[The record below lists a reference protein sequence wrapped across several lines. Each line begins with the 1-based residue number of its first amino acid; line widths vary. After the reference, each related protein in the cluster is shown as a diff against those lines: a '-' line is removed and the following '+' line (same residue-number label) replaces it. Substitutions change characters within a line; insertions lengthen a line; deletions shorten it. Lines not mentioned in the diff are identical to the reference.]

1 MRFGRQW
8 FFRLRAHIHPTKG
21 GRELA
26 ACARKK
32 RGWLR
37 WLLIAALLLAA
48 AVIAMEQNLSQT
60 LLDMAFARAYSMA
73 VETINRAVKQVM
85 EQGVTYEELIDA
97 QMDAE
102 GRVSMLRANTMRMN
116 ELASQTA
123 LLAERELDSAENQFV
138 EIPLGAALGVSF
150 LSGFGPPLE
159 VRILPVG
166 AVHTSFDTEFET
178 AGINQTRHKIFLNL
192 RATVSLI
199 VPTGS
204 QLVEVTSTVPIA
216 ESIIVGEVP
225 DSFVDVNNEE
235 DMLNLIP

>member
-1 MRFGRQW
+1 M
-8 FFRLRAHIHPTKG
+8 
-21 GRELA
+21 A

-32 RGWLR
+32 NGWLR
-37 WLLIAALLLAA
+37 WLILVVLLLTA

-60 LLDMAFARAYSMA
+60 MLDMAFARAYSMA
-73 VETINRAVKQVM
+73 VETINRAVKQAM
-85 EQGVTYEELIDA
+85 AQGVTYEELIDA
-97 QMDAE
+97 QMDAQ

-123 LLAERELDSAENQFV
+123 LLAERELGSAENQVV

-150 LSGFGPPLE
+150 LSGFGPRLE
-159 VRILPVG
+159 VQILPVG

-225 DSFVDVNNEE
+225 ESFVDVNNEE

>member
-1 MRFGRQW
+1 M
-8 FFRLRAHIHPTKG
+8 
-21 GRELA
+21 A

-32 RGWLR
+32 SGGMR
-37 WLLIAALLLAA
+37 WLILLVLLLTA

-60 LLDMAFARAYSMA
+60 MLDMAFARAYSMA
-73 VETINRAVKQVM
+73 VETINRAVKQAM
-85 EQGVTYEELIDA
+85 GQGVTYEELIDA
-97 QMDAE
+97 QMDAQ

-123 LLAERELDSAENQFV
+123 LLAERELGSAENQVV

-150 LSGFGPPLE
+150 LSGFGPRLE
-159 VRILPVG
+159 VQILPVG

-199 VPTGS
+199 MPTGS

-225 DSFVDVNNEE
+225 ESFVDVNNEE

>member
-1 MRFGRQW
+1 M
-8 FFRLRAHIHPTKG
+8 T
-21 GRELA
+21 
-26 ACARKK
+26 ACAHRK

-37 WLLIAALLLAA
+37 WLLIAGLLLAA
-48 AVIAMEQNLSQT
+48 GLIAMEQNLSQT
-60 LLDMAFARAYSMA
+60 MLDMAFARAYSMA
-73 VETINRAVKQVM
+73 VETINRAVEEVTA
-85 EQGVTYEELIDA
+85 QGITYEELIDA
-97 QMDAE
+97 QTDAQ
-102 GRVSMLRANTMRMN
+102 GRISMLRANTMRMN
-116 ELASQTA
+116 ELAARTA
-123 LLAERELDSAENQFV
+123 LLAEEELNSAENQFV
-138 EIPLGAALGVSF
+138 EIPLGAALGVRF
-150 LSGFGPPLE
+150 LSGFGPRLE
-159 VRILPVG
+159 VQILPVG

-235 DMLNLIP
+235 DMPNLIP

>member
-1 MRFGRQW
+1 M
-8 FFRLRAHIHPTKG
+8 T
-21 GRELA
+21 
-26 ACARKK
+26 ACAHRK

-37 WLLIAALLLAA
+37 WLLIAGLLLAA
-48 AVIAMEQNLSQT
+48 GLIAMEQNLSQT
-60 LLDMAFARAYSMA
+60 MLDMAFARAYSMA
-73 VETINRAVKQVM
+73 VETINRAVKEVTA
-85 EQGVTYEELIDA
+85 QGVTYEELIDA
-97 QMDAE
+97 QTDAQ
-102 GRVSMLRANTMRMN
+102 GRISMLRANTMRMN
-116 ELASQTA
+116 ELAARTA
-123 LLAERELDSAENQFV
+123 LLAEEELNSAENQFV
-138 EIPLGAALGVSF
+138 EIPLGAALGVRF
-150 LSGFGPPLE
+150 LSGFGPRLE
-159 VRILPVG
+159 VQILPVG

-235 DMLNLIP
+235 DMLDLIP

>member
-1 MRFGRQW
+1 M
-8 FFRLRAHIHPTKG
+8 
-21 GRELA
+21 A

-32 RGWLR
+32 SGGMR
-37 WLLIAALLLAA
+37 WLILLVLLLTA

-60 LLDMAFARAYSMA
+60 MLDMAFARAYSMA
-73 VETINRAVKQVM
+73 VETINRAVKQAM
-85 EQGVTYEELIDA
+85 GQGVTYEELIDA
-97 QMDAE
+97 QMDAQ

-123 LLAERELDSAENQFV
+123 LLAERELGSAENQVV

-150 LSGFGPPLE
+150 LSGFGPRLE
-159 VRILPVG
+159 VQILPVG

-178 AGINQTRHKIFLNL
+178 AGINQTRHKIYLNL

-225 DSFVDVNNEE
+225 ESFVDVNNEE

>member
-1 MRFGRQW
+1 M
-8 FFRLRAHIHPTKG
+8 
-21 GRELA
+21 
-26 ACARKK
+26 
-32 RGWLR
+32 R
-37 WLLIAALLLAA
+37 WLILLVLLLTA

-60 LLDMAFARAYSMA
+60 MLDMAFAHAYSMA
-73 VETINRAVKQVM
+73 VETINRAVKQAM
-85 EQGVTYEELIDA
+85 GQGVTYEELIDA
-97 QMDAE
+97 QMDAQ

-123 LLAERELDSAENQFV
+123 LLAERELGSAENQVV

-150 LSGFGPPLE
+150 LSGFGPRLE
-159 VRILPVG
+159 GQILPVG

-225 DSFVDVNNEE
+225 ESFVDVNNEE

>member
-1 MRFGRQW
+1 M
-8 FFRLRAHIHPTKG
+8 
-21 GRELA
+21 A

-32 RGWLR
+32 SGGMR
-37 WLLIAALLLAA
+37 WLILLVLLLTA

-60 LLDMAFARAYSMA
+60 MLDMAFARAYSMA
-73 VETINRAVKQVM
+73 VETINRAVKQAM
-85 EQGVTYEELIDA
+85 GQGVTYEELIDA
-97 QMDAE
+97 QMDAQ

-123 LLAERELDSAENQFV
+123 LLAERELGSAENQVV

-150 LSGFGPPLE
+150 LSGFGPRLE

-225 DSFVDVNNEE
+225 ESFVDVNNEE

>member
-1 MRFGRQW
+1 M
-8 FFRLRAHIHPTKG
+8 
-21 GRELA
+21 A

-32 RGWLR
+32 NGWLR
-37 WLLIAALLLAA
+37 WLILVVLLLTA

-73 VETINRAVKQVM
+73 VETINRAVKQAM
-85 EQGVTYEELIDA
+85 AQGVTYEELIDA
-97 QMDAE
+97 QMDAQ

-123 LLAERELDSAENQFV
+123 LLAERELGSAENQVV

-150 LSGFGPPLE
+150 LSGFGPRLE
-159 VRILPVG
+159 VQILPVG

-225 DSFVDVNNEE
+225 ESFVDVNNEE

>member
-1 MRFGRQW
+1 M
-8 FFRLRAHIHPTKG
+8 
-21 GRELA
+21 A

-32 RGWLR
+32 SGGMR
-37 WLLIAALLLAA
+37 WLILLVLLLTA

-60 LLDMAFARAYSMA
+60 MLDMAFARAYSMA
-73 VETINRAVKQVM
+73 VETINRAVKQAM
-85 EQGVTYEELIDA
+85 GQGVAYEELIDA
-97 QMDAE
+97 QMDAQ

-123 LLAERELDSAENQFV
+123 LLAERELGSAENQVV

-150 LSGFGPPLE
+150 LSGFGPRLE
-159 VRILPVG
+159 VQILPVG

-192 RATVSLI
+192 RTTVSLI

-225 DSFVDVNNEE
+225 ESFVDVNNEE

>member
-1 MRFGRQW
+1 M
-8 FFRLRAHIHPTKG
+8 
-21 GRELA
+21 A

-32 RGWLR
+32 SGGMR
-37 WLLIAALLLAA
+37 WLILLVLLLTA

-60 LLDMAFARAYSMA
+60 MLDMAFARAYSMA
-73 VETINRAVKQVM
+73 VETINRAVKQAM
-85 EQGVTYEELIDA
+85 GQGVTYEELIDA
-97 QMDAE
+97 QMDVQ

-123 LLAERELDSAENQFV
+123 LLAERELGSAENQVV

-150 LSGFGPPLE
+150 LSGFGPRLE
-159 VRILPVG
+159 VQILPVG

-225 DSFVDVNNEE
+225 ESFVDVNNEE

>member
-1 MRFGRQW
+1 M
-8 FFRLRAHIHPTKG
+8 
-21 GRELA
+21 A

-32 RGWLR
+32 SGGMR
-37 WLLIAALLLAA
+37 WLILLVLLLTA

-60 LLDMAFARAYSMA
+60 MLDMAFARAYSMA
-73 VETINRAVKQVM
+73 VETINRAVKQAM
-85 EQGVTYEELIDA
+85 GQGVTYEELIDA
-97 QMDAE
+97 QMDAQ

-123 LLAERELDSAENQFV
+123 LLAERELGSEENQVV

-150 LSGFGPPLE
+150 LSGFGPRLE
-159 VRILPVG
+159 VQILPVG

-225 DSFVDVNNEE
+225 ESFVDVNNEE

>member
-1 MRFGRQW
+1 M
-8 FFRLRAHIHPTKG
+8 
-21 GRELA
+21 
-26 ACARKK
+26 
-32 RGWLR
+32 R
-37 WLLIAALLLAA
+37 WLILLVLLLTA

-60 LLDMAFARAYSMA
+60 MLDMAFARAYSMA
-73 VETINRAVKQVM
+73 VETINRAVKQAM
-85 EQGVTYEELIDA
+85 GQGVTYEELIDA
-97 QMDAE
+97 QMDAQ

-123 LLAERELDSAENQFV
+123 LLAEWELGSAENQVV

-150 LSGFGPPLE
+150 LSGFGPRLE
-159 VRILPVG
+159 VQILPVG

-204 QLVEVTSTVPIA
+204 QLVEVTGTVPIA

-225 DSFVDVNNEE
+225 ESFVDVNNEE

>member
-1 MRFGRQW
+1 M
-8 FFRLRAHIHPTKG
+8 
-21 GRELA
+21 A

-32 RGWLR
+32 SGGMR
-37 WLLIAALLLAA
+37 WLILLVLLLTA

-60 LLDMAFARAYSMA
+60 MLDMAFARAYSMA
-73 VETINRAVKQVM
+73 VETINRAVKQAM
-85 EQGVTYEELIDA
+85 GQGVAYKELIDA
-97 QMDAE
+97 QMDAQ

-123 LLAERELDSAENQFV
+123 LLAERELGSAENQVV

-150 LSGFGPPLE
+150 LSGFGPRLE
-159 VRILPVG
+159 VQILPVG

-225 DSFVDVNNEE
+225 ESFVDVNNEE

>member
-1 MRFGRQW
+1 M
-8 FFRLRAHIHPTKG
+8 T
-21 GRELA
+21 
-26 ACARKK
+26 ACAHRK

-37 WLLIAALLLAA
+37 WLLIAGLLLAA
-48 AVIAMEQNLSQT
+48 GLIAMEQNLSQT
-60 LLDMAFARAYSMA
+60 MLDMAFARAYSMA
-73 VETINRAVKQVM
+73 VETINRAVKEVTA
-85 EQGVTYEELIDA
+85 QGITYEELIDA
-97 QMDAE
+97 QTDAQ
-102 GRVSMLRANTMRMN
+102 GRISMLRANTMRMN
-116 ELASQTA
+116 ELAARTA
-123 LLAERELDSAENQFV
+123 LLAEEELNSAENQFV
-138 EIPLGAALGVSF
+138 EIPLGAALGVRF
-150 LSGFGPPLE
+150 LSGFGPRLE
-159 VRILPVG
+159 VQILPVG

-235 DMLNLIP
+235 DMLDLIP

>member
-1 MRFGRQW
+1 M
-8 FFRLRAHIHPTKG
+8 
-21 GRELA
+21 A

-32 RGWLR
+32 SGGMR
-37 WLLIAALLLAA
+37 WLILLVLLLTA

-60 LLDMAFARAYSMA
+60 MLDMAFARAYSMA
-73 VETINRAVKQVM
+73 VETINRAVKQAM
-85 EQGVTYEELIDA
+85 GQGVTYEELIDA
-97 QMDAE
+97 QMDAQ

-123 LLAERELDSAENQFV
+123 LLAERELGSAENQVV

-150 LSGFGPPLE
+150 LSGFGPRLE
-159 VRILPVG
+159 VQILPVG

-225 DSFVDVNNEE
+225 GSFVDVNNEE

>member
-1 MRFGRQW
+1 M
-8 FFRLRAHIHPTKG
+8 
-21 GRELA
+21 A

-32 RGWLR
+32 SGGMR
-37 WLLIAALLLAA
+37 WLILLVLLLTA

-60 LLDMAFARAYSMA
+60 MLDMAFARAYSMA
-73 VETINRAVKQVM
+73 VETINRAVKQAM
-85 EQGVTYEELIDA
+85 GQGVTYEELIDA
-97 QMDAE
+97 QMDAQ

-123 LLAERELDSAENQFV
+123 LLAERELGSAENQVV

-150 LSGFGPPLE
+150 LSGFGPRLE
-159 VRILPVG
+159 VQVLPVG

-225 DSFVDVNNEE
+225 ESFVDVNNEE

>member
-1 MRFGRQW
+1 
-8 FFRLRAHIHPTKG
+8 
-21 GRELA
+21 LA

-32 RGWLR
+32 SGGMR
-37 WLLIAALLLAA
+37 WLILLVLLLTA

-60 LLDMAFARAYSMA
+60 MLDMAFARAYSMA
-73 VETINRAVKQVM
+73 VETINRAVKQAM
-85 EQGVTYEELIDA
+85 GQGVTYEELIDA
-97 QMDAE
+97 QMDAQ

-123 LLAERELDSAENQFV
+123 LLAEWELGSAENQVV

-150 LSGFGPPLE
+150 LSGFGPRLE
-159 VRILPVG
+159 VQILPVG

-225 DSFVDVNNEE
+225 ESFVDVNNEE

>member
-1 MRFGRQW
+1 M
-8 FFRLRAHIHPTKG
+8 
-21 GRELA
+21 A

-32 RGWLR
+32 NGWLR
-37 WLLIAALLLAA
+37 WLILVVLLLTA

-73 VETINRAVKQVM
+73 VETINRAVKQAM
-85 EQGVTYEELIDA
+85 AQGVTYEELIDA

-123 LLAERELDSAENQFV
+123 LLAERELGSAENQFV

-150 LSGFGPPLE
+150 LSGFGPRLE

>member
-1 MRFGRQW
+1 M
-8 FFRLRAHIHPTKG
+8 
-21 GRELA
+21 A

-32 RGWLR
+32 SGGMR
-37 WLLIAALLLAA
+37 WLILLVLLLTA

-60 LLDMAFARAYSMA
+60 MLDMAFARAYSMA
-73 VETINRAVKQVM
+73 VETINRAVKQAM
-85 EQGVTYEELIDA
+85 GQGVTYEELIDA
-97 QMDAE
+97 QMDAQ

-123 LLAERELDSAENQFV
+123 LLAERELGSAENQVV
-138 EIPLGAALGVSF
+138 EIPLGAALGVRF
-150 LSGFGPPLE
+150 LSGFGPRLE
-159 VRILPVG
+159 VQILPVG

-225 DSFVDVNNEE
+225 ESFVDVNNEE

>member
-1 MRFGRQW
+1 M
-8 FFRLRAHIHPTKG
+8 
-21 GRELA
+21 A

-32 RGWLR
+32 SGGMR
-37 WLLIAALLLAA
+37 WLILLVLLLTA

-60 LLDMAFARAYSMA
+60 MLDMAFARAYSMA
-73 VETINRAVKQVM
+73 VETINRAVKQAM
-85 EQGVTYEELIDA
+85 GQGVTYEELINA
-97 QMDAE
+97 QMDAQ

-123 LLAERELDSAENQFV
+123 LLAERELGSAENQVV

-150 LSGFGPPLE
+150 LSGFGPRLE
-159 VRILPVG
+159 VQILPVG

-225 DSFVDVNNEE
+225 ESFVDVNNEE

>member
-1 MRFGRQW
+1 M
-8 FFRLRAHIHPTKG
+8 T
-21 GRELA
+21 
-26 ACARKK
+26 ACAHRK

-37 WLLIAALLLAA
+37 WLLIAGLLLAA
-48 AVIAMEQNLSQT
+48 GLIAMEQNLSQT
-60 LLDMAFARAYSMA
+60 MLDMAFARAYSMA
-73 VETINRAVKQVM
+73 VETINRAVKEVTA
-85 EQGVTYEELIDA
+85 QGVTYEELIDA
-97 QMDAE
+97 QTDAQ
-102 GRVSMLRANTMRMN
+102 GRISMLRANTMRMN
-116 ELASQTA
+116 ELAARTA
-123 LLAERELDSAENQFV
+123 LLAEEELNSAENQFV
-138 EIPLGAALGVSF
+138 EIPLGAALGVRF
-150 LSGFGPPLE
+150 LSGFGPRLE
-159 VRILPVG
+159 VQILPVG

>member
-1 MRFGRQW
+1 M
-8 FFRLRAHIHPTKG
+8 
-21 GRELA
+21 A

-32 RGWLR
+32 SGGMR
-37 WLLIAALLLAA
+37 WLILLVLLLTA

-60 LLDMAFARAYSMA
+60 MLDMAFARAYSMA
-73 VETINRAVKQVM
+73 VETINRAVKQAM
-85 EQGVTYEELIDA
+85 GQGVTYEELIDA

-123 LLAERELDSAENQFV
+123 LLAERELGSAENQVV

-150 LSGFGPPLE
+150 LSGFGPRLE
-159 VRILPVG
+159 VQILPVG

-225 DSFVDVNNEE
+225 ESFVDVNNEE

>member
-1 MRFGRQW
+1 M
-8 FFRLRAHIHPTKG
+8 
-21 GRELA
+21 A

-32 RGWLR
+32 NGWLR
-37 WLLIAALLLAA
+37 WLILVVLLLTA

-73 VETINRAVKQVM
+73 VETINRAVKQAM
-85 EQGVTYEELIDA
+85 AQGVTYEELIDA
-97 QMDAE
+97 QMDAQ
-102 GRVSMLRANTMRMN
+102 GRVSMLRANTMHMN

-123 LLAERELDSAENQFV
+123 LLAERELGSAENQVV

-150 LSGFGPPLE
+150 LSGLGPRLE
-159 VRILPVG
+159 VQILPVG

-225 DSFVDVNNEE
+225 ESFVDVNNEE

>member
-1 MRFGRQW
+1 M
-8 FFRLRAHIHPTKG
+8 
-21 GRELA
+21 A

-32 RGWLR
+32 SGGMR
-37 WLLIAALLLAA
+37 WLILLVLLLTA

-60 LLDMAFARAYSMA
+60 MLDMAFARAYSMA
-73 VETINRAVKQVM
+73 VETINRAVKQAM
-85 EQGVTYEELIDA
+85 GQGVAYEELIDA
-97 QMDAE
+97 QMDAQ

-123 LLAERELDSAENQFV
+123 LLAERELGSAENQVV

-150 LSGFGPPLE
+150 LSGFGPRLE
-159 VRILPVG
+159 VQILPVG

>member
-1 MRFGRQW
+1 M
-8 FFRLRAHIHPTKG
+8 
-21 GRELA
+21 A

-32 RGWLR
+32 SGGMR
-37 WLLIAALLLAA
+37 WLILLVLLLTA

-60 LLDMAFARAYSMA
+60 MLDMAFARAYSMA
-73 VETINRAVKQVM
+73 VETINRAVKQAM
-85 EQGVTYEELIDA
+85 GQGVTYEELIDA
-97 QMDAE
+97 QMDAQ

-123 LLAERELDSAENQFV
+123 LLAERELGSAENQV
-138 EIPLGAALGVSF
+138 VQIPLGAALGVSF
-150 LSGFGPPLE
+150 LSGFGPRLE
-159 VRILPVG
+159 VQILPVG

-225 DSFVDVNNEE
+225 ESFVDVNNEE

>member
-1 MRFGRQW
+1 M
-8 FFRLRAHIHPTKG
+8 
-21 GRELA
+21 A

-32 RGWLR
+32 NGWLR
-37 WLLIAALLLAA
+37 WLILVVLLLTA
-48 AVIAMEQNLSQT
+48 AVTAMEQNLSQT

-73 VETINRAVKQVM
+73 VETINRAVKQAM
-85 EQGVTYEELIDA
+85 AQGVTYEELIDA
-97 QMDAE
+97 QMDAQ

-123 LLAERELDSAENQFV
+123 LLAERELGSAENQVV

-150 LSGFGPPLE
+150 LSGLGPRLE
-159 VRILPVG
+159 VQILPVG

>member
-1 MRFGRQW
+1 M
-8 FFRLRAHIHPTKG
+8 
-21 GRELA
+21 A

-32 RGWLR
+32 SGGMR
-37 WLLIAALLLAA
+37 WLILLVLLLTA

-60 LLDMAFARAYSMA
+60 MLDMAFARAYSMA
-73 VETINRAVKQVM
+73 VETINRAVKQAM
-85 EQGVTYEELIDA
+85 GQGVTYEELMDA
-97 QMDAE
+97 Q

-123 LLAERELDSAENQFV
+123 LLAERELGSAENQVV

-150 LSGFGPPLE
+150 LSGFGPRLE
-159 VRILPVG
+159 VQILPVG

-225 DSFVDVNNEE
+225 ESFVDVNNEE

>member
-1 MRFGRQW
+1 M
-8 FFRLRAHIHPTKG
+8 
-21 GRELA
+21 A

-32 RGWLR
+32 SGGMR
-37 WLLIAALLLAA
+37 WLILLVLLLTA

-60 LLDMAFARAYSMA
+60 MLDMAFARAYSMA
-73 VETINRAVKQVM
+73 VETINRAVKQAM
-85 EQGVTYEELIDA
+85 GQGVTYEELIDA
-97 QMDAE
+97 QMDAQ

-123 LLAERELDSAENQFV
+123 LLAERELGSAENQVV

-150 LSGFGPPLE
+150 LSGFGPRLE
-159 VRILPVG
+159 VQILPVG

-225 DSFVDVNNEE
+225 ESFVDFNNEE

>member
-1 MRFGRQW
+1 M
-8 FFRLRAHIHPTKG
+8 
-21 GRELA
+21 A

-32 RGWLR
+32 SGGMR
-37 WLLIAALLLAA
+37 WLILLVLLLTA

-60 LLDMAFARAYSMA
+60 MLDMAFARAYSMA
-73 VETINRAVKQVM
+73 VETINRAVKQAM
-85 EQGVTYEELIDA
+85 GQGVAYEELIDA
-97 QMDAE
+97 QMDAQ
-102 GRVSMLRANTMRMN
+102 GRVSMLRANTMHMN

-123 LLAERELDSAENQFV
+123 LLAERELGSAENQVV

-150 LSGFGPPLE
+150 LSGFGPRLE
-159 VRILPVG
+159 VQILPVG

-225 DSFVDVNNEE
+225 ESFVDVNNEE